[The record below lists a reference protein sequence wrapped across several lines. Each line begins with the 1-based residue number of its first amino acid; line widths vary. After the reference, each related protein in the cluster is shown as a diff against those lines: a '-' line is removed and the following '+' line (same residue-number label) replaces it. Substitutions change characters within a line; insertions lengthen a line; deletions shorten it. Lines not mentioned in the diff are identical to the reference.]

1 MTAEAEY
8 EIPVSELLSAPPPA
22 ESPFSLNWRMV
33 DGAGCEVQVT
43 MRAGVNRQVM
53 TEVMRERKQFLEAAQ
68 LAGWTFTAASKPA
81 PVAAPSNGTVDFK
94 QAVEAARNGQWQP
107 PAPTGP
113 VAANVAGGSFASKP
127 RESFVA
133 VKMDV
138 VLRPDGKL
146 NVNFYAA
153 GHQYPDMYVTKT
165 PAEMVAAL
173 AKTGPWTVAEHF
185 SKPGI
190 FEGLNLLVEYTLSD
204 KKNSKGNSYKDLAD
218 IRPA

>member
-1 MTAEAEY
+1 MTTQAEY

-81 PVAAPSNGTVDFK
+81 PVAAPSNGASAPVAWT
-94 QAVEAARNGQWQP
+94 P
-107 PAPTGP
+107 PAPAGP
-113 VAANVAGGSFASKP
+113 VAANVAGGGFASKP

-138 VLRPDGKL
+138 TPRADGKL

-173 AKTGPWTVAEHF
+173 AKCGAWTLAEHF
-185 SKPGI
+185 SGPGSYDLPGYVI
-190 FEGLNLLVEYTLSD
+190 EYTLSD
-204 KKNSKGNSYKDLAD
+204 KKNSKGNPYKDLAD
-218 IRPA
+218 IRPVAA